1 MIASPSLRSG
11 MLPLERHVCT
21 DAWRARAQSDS
32 CRAFVF
38 LLFVLSVRSCRRE
51 SGGLYS
57 KEACRWWV
65 LFSIFVEL
73 VELAGSMLSSTDPN
87 LFLKRL

>member
-1 MIASPSLRSG
+1 M
-11 MLPLERHVCT
+11 
-21 DAWRARAQSDS
+21 
-32 CRAFVF
+32 
-38 LLFVLSVRSCRRE
+38 LSVRSCRRE